1 MLLRIKRFAIIL
13 IVFVLSF
20 QVFTN
25 ESTTLS
31 VSAADMAYR
40 FEAYNYPG
48 YYMRHYDYKG
58 KLESFV
64 IPVEDSQF
72 RLVQGLAD
80 PSCVSFES
88 VNYPGYYFRH
98 YDYKIE
104 LQKNDGS
111 AAFKQDATFRKVPGL
126 ADSNY
131 VSFQSYNFPTRYL
144 RHYDYKLQID
154 PISSNTDKADATFK
168 QLEAGGTSESTITI
182 NAGQT
187 GIAISQSLY
196 GIFFED
202 INHAADGGLYAEL
215 IKNRSFEDNTS
226 APDSWSIVTSDGS
239 TGSMAL
245 DTTNNLNSAQGRSLK
260 LTAGSIGTNGRVG
273 IANTGFWGINVIDK
287 AVYTVTF
294 FAKCSSGYN
303 GTITASLENENSTV
317 KYAETK
323 VTGLTTGWKKFTAEM
338 TANGTN
344 GSGRFVLSTD
354 KPGTIWFDVV
364 SCFPPTYKNRTNG
377 LRNDLLTMVN
387 DLKPR
392 FNRFPGGC
400 FVEGDKMVNAFRWKT
415 TVGPIETR
423 PGHWNL
429 WGYRTSDGM
438 GYHEFLQMCEDTNS
452 EPLYVCSVGMAH
464 DDNVPM
470 EPYIQEALDAIEY
483 ANGAVTTTWGAKR
496 AANGHPESFNLKYI
510 EIGNEENFQKATYSA
525 RYQSFYNAIKAKY
538 PNMICIANCD
548 ISGSTIDYIDE
559 HYYNNP
565 QFFMNS
571 ATKYD
576 KYSRT
581 GPKIYVGEYAVTKD
595 CGQGNLMAALG
606 EAAFMTGMERNSD
619 VVKMA
624 SYAPLYVNTN
634 DRKWNPD
641 AIVYNSSQVYGTPS
655 YYVQKMFSQNLGSN
669 ILPTAFSGANK
680 SFFFTTSKDNAS
692 GDIILK
698 AVNANAYT
706 ESSTIKI
713 NGADYIDPVGTASVM
728 SNSDPRAE
736 NSFSAPVKVAPAAK
750 TVSGVSTVF
759 KYEFP
764 AYSVTVLRI
773 KTKATTT
780 VGDLNGDTFVDAV
793 DYALLK
799 MYLLGSVKD
808 FPVENDLVA
817 ADLNADKAIDA
828 LDFAVF
834 KQYLLGTVKVLP
846 YVIPEN

>member
-1 MLLRIKRFAIIL
+1 MFLKIKRCAIIL
-13 IVFVLSF
+13 IVFILSF

-25 ESTTLS
+25 ETTTSS
-31 VSAADMAYR
+31 VSAADMTYC

-64 IPVEDSQF
+64 VPVEDSQF

-98 YDYKIE
+98 YDYKLE

-111 AAFKQDATFRKVPGL
+111 DVFKQDATFRKVPGL

-154 PISSNTDKADATFK
+154 PISSDTDKADATFK
-168 QLEAGGTSESTITI
+168 QVAAGGTSESTITI

-187 GIAISQSLY
+187 GIAISQNLY

-226 APDSWSIVTSDGS
+226 APDSWSIVASDGS

-260 LTAGSIGTNGRVG
+260 LTAGSVGTNGRVG
-273 IANTGFWGINVIDK
+273 IANTGFWGINVTDK
-287 AVYTVTF
+287 AVYTVSF
-294 FAKCSSGYN
+294 FAKCSSGYS

-317 KYAETK
+317 KYVETK
-323 VTGLTTGWKKFTAEM
+323 VTGITTGWKKFTAVM

-400 FVEGDKMVNAFRWKT
+400 FVEGDKMANAFRWKT

-452 EPLYVCSVGMAH
+452 VPLYVCNVGMAH
-464 DDNVPM
+464 DDNVSM

-483 ANGAVTTTWGAKR
+483 ANGGATTTWGAKR

-538 PNMICIANCD
+538 PDIICIANCD

-559 HYYNNP
+559 HYYDTA
-565 QFFMNS
+565 QFFMNN

-576 KYSRT
+576 KYSRS

-595 CGQGNLMAALG
+595 CGQGNLVAALG

-669 ILPTAFSGANK
+669 ILPTVFSGSNK
-680 SFFFTTSKDNAS
+680 SFFFTTSKDNS
-692 GDIILK
+692 TGDIILK

-706 ESSTIKI
+706 ENSNIKI
-713 NGADYIDPVGTASVM
+713 NGADYIDPVGTAYVM
-728 SNSDPRAE
+728 SNPDPRAE

-759 KYEFP
+759 NYEFP

-773 KTKATTT
+773 KTKAATK
-780 VGDLNGDTFVDAV
+780 VGDLDGDTRVDAM
-793 DYALLK
+793 DFALMK
-799 MYLLGSVKD
+799 MYMLGSIKD

-817 ADLNADKAIDA
+817 ADLNADTVIDA

-834 KQYLLGTVKVLP
+834 KQYLLGTIKELP
-846 YVIPEN
+846 YVPAEN